1 MTNAIYTK
9 AKEQMLQAGIDLI
22 NTPVKAILVDTLNYS
37 VNLATHVNLTDVGEV
52 ARTAISPV
60 LTNKVVTDGIFDA
73 DNVTFP
79 EVTGNQSEAIILYLE
94 TGLEET
100 SLLIAYIDT
109 ATGLP
114 ITPNG
119 GDIVIQWDDGA
130 NKIFKL

>member
-37 VNLATHVNLTDVGEV
+37 VNTATHVNLTDIGEV

-60 LTNKVVTDGIFDA
+60 LTNKVVTDGVFNA

-79 EVTGNQSEAIILYLE
+79 DVTGNQSEAIVIYLE

-100 SLLIAYIDT
+100 SLLVAYIDT

-119 GDIVIQWDDGA
+119 GDIVIQWDDGT